1 MILKKILA
9 FCGQV
14 FGSKPV
20 KKSPVKKIKSK
31 QYNSYPPEKQKKLQQ
46 ACERLFEQR
55 ELIGSGRLQM
65 LGLGKIKR
73 KFGKSWAGLQVI
85 VYETVEEAI
94 SKYMMPAD
102 IFIRYQDDSYVIVF
116 ANAGYDEAQIKM
128 TLIAEEIKRKLFEH
142 EEEALREID
151 VKESV
156 QLVET
161 KTLAQ
166 HNTTEEKIQD
176 IAQQFERPAQHK
188 EKQTKNPPP
197 PPSSMLDID
206 PYANKQTMKTTSPN
220 DDNQEP
226 MHYTYVPLWDTKKN
240 LLTTYLCLAQDH
252 KVNDDPFDSHQSFF
266 MGMSLPA
273 KAKWD
278 LEILKRAIND
288 LNHMSTGNKK
298 LFLACPVHYE
308 TLTNAKN
315 FDTYILE
322 CQKILPQQKKF
333 LIFFVL
339 NLPDNFTA
347 SNVQRFSKKLKTHCH
362 HLFTQVPFNLKTD
375 FSLIRECGFDAV
387 GIRLK
392 RSSHSEKK
400 TLDMMDSFCQNAKKA
415 FISKVFAMDVT
426 SLSIATSATCSDFDF
441 LAGPTIHEHV
451 EAPDNLYRFQ
461 YEDLFEKLISEQEQ
475 K

>member
-9 FCGQV
+9 FCGQM
-14 FGSKPV
+14 FHSKPA
-20 KKSPVKKIKSK
+20 KKSSVKKIKSK
-31 QYNSYPPEKQKKLQQ
+31 QYSSYSPEKQKKLQE

-73 KFGKSWAGLQVI
+73 KFGKSWPGLQVI

-116 ANAGYDEAQIKM
+116 ANAGHEEAQIKM

-151 VKESV
+151 VKESA
-156 QLVET
+156 QLIKT
-161 KTLAQ
+161 KTLTR
-166 HNTTEEKIQD
+166 HSTTQGKLQD
-176 IAQQFERPAQHK
+176 IAKQCERSPQNK
-188 EKQTKNPPP
+188 GQKTKGAP
-197 PPSSMLDID
+197 PPSIVDID
-206 PYANKQTMKTTSPN
+206 PYAKKQEVEKKSKSSDQGIMN
-220 DDNQEP
+220 
-226 MHYTYVPLWDTKKN
+226 YTYVPLWDTKKN

-252 KVNDDPFDSHQSFF
+252 KVDDDPFDSHQSFF

-278 LEILKRAIND
+278 LAILKRATND
-288 LNHMSTGNKK
+288 LSHMSTDDRK

-308 TLTNAKN
+308 TLSNAKN
-315 FDTYILE
+315 FNTYILE

-339 NLPDNFTA
+339 NLPNNFTA
-347 SNVQRFSKKLKTHCH
+347 SNVQKFSNRLKTHCH
-362 HLFTQVPFNLKTD
+362 HLFTQVPFNPNTD

-392 RSSHSEKK
+392 RSSSSEKK
-400 TLDMMDSFCQNAKKA
+400 TIDMMDSFCQNAKKA
-415 FISKVFAMDVT
+415 FINKVFAMDVT
-426 SLSIATSATCSDFDF
+426 SLSVATSATCSDFDF

-451 EAPDNLYRFQ
+451 DTPDNIYRFQ
-461 YEDLFEKLISEQEQ
+461 YEDLFEKLINEQE
-475 K
+475 

>member
-1 MILKKILA
+1 MIFKKIWK
-9 FCGQV
+9 FCEDM
-14 FGSKPV
+14 FGSKPA

-31 QYNSYPPEKQKKLQQ
+31 QYNSYSPEKQKKLQD

-65 LGLGKIKR
+65 LGLSKIKR

-94 SKYMMPAD
+94 AKYMMPAD

-116 ANAGYDEAQIKM
+116 ADAGYDEAHIKM

-151 VKESV
+151 VKEST
-156 QLVET
+156 QLVDT
-161 KTLAQ
+161 KSLAK
-166 HNTTEEKIQD
+166 HSTTEGKIKD
-176 IAQQFERPAQHK
+176 IASQCDLPPQHQNK
-188 EKQTKNPPP
+188 EKKPPAA
-197 PPSSMLDID
+197 PPSSTLDID
-206 PYANKQTMKTTSPN
+206 PYANKQTMDTTEENN
-220 DDNQEP
+220 DEEL

-252 KVNDDPFDSHQSFF
+252 RVSDDAFDSHQSFF

-278 LEILKRAIND
+278 LAILKKTAKD
-288 LNHMSTGNKK
+288 LDDMSTNLRK
-298 LFLACPVHYE
+298 LFIACPVHYE
-308 TLTNAKN
+308 TLSNAKN
-315 FDTYILE
+315 FDKYILE
-322 CQKILPQQKKF
+322 CQKILPQQKKY

-347 SNVQRFSKKLKTHCH
+347 SNVQKFSNRLKTHCH
-362 HLFTQVPFNLKTD
+362 YLFTQVPFNPKTD
-375 FSLIRECGFDAV
+375 FALIRECGFDAV

-392 RSSHSEKK
+392 RSSGSEKK
-400 TLDMMDSFCQNAKKA
+400 VLDTMDSFCQNAKKS

-426 SLSIATSATCSDFDF
+426 SLSIATSAACSDFDF
-441 LAGPTIHEHV
+441 LAGPTIHEQV
-451 EAPDNLYRFQ
+451 DIPDSVHRFQ
-461 YEDLFEKLISEQEQ
+461 YADLFEKLISEQE
-475 K
+475 

>member
-1 MILKKILA
+1 MIFKKIWK
-9 FCGQV
+9 FCTGI

-20 KKSPVKKIKSK
+20 KKSPVKKIQSK
-31 QYNSYPPEKQKKLQQ
+31 RYNSYSPEKQKKLQD

-55 ELIGSGRLQM
+55 ELISSGRLQM
-65 LGLGKIKR
+65 LGLSKIKR

-94 SKYMMPAD
+94 DKYMMPAD

-116 ANAGYDEAQIKM
+116 ANASYDEAHIKM
-128 TLIAEEIKRKLFEH
+128 TLIAEEIKRRLFEH

-151 VKESV
+151 VKEST
-156 QLVET
+156 QLVDT
-161 KTLAQ
+161 KSLAK
-166 HNTTEEKIQD
+166 HNTTEGKIKD
-176 IAQQFERPAQHK
+176 IADQCGRPAQHQNK
-188 EKQTKNPPP
+188 GKKPPAS

-206 PYANKQTMKTTSPN
+206 PYAKKQTMDTPKESN
-220 DDNQEP
+220 DEEH

-252 KVNDDPFDSHQSFF
+252 RVSDDAFDSHQSFF

-273 KAKWD
+273 RAKWD
-278 LEILKRAIND
+278 LAILKKAAED
-288 LNHMSTGNKK
+288 LAHMGTSNKK
-298 LFLACPVHYE
+298 LFIACPVHYE

-315 FDTYILE
+315 FDAYILE

-339 NLPDNFTA
+339 NLPNNFTA
-347 SNVQRFSKKLKTHCH
+347 SNVQKFSNRLKTHCH
-362 HLFTQVPFNLKTD
+362 QLFTQVPFNPKTD
-375 FSLIRECGFDAV
+375 FALIRECGFDAV

-392 RSSHSEKK
+392 RSNNSEKK
-400 TLDMMDSFCQNAKKA
+400 TLELMGSFCQNAKRA

-426 SLSIATSATCSDFDF
+426 SLSIATSAACSDFDF
-441 LAGPTIHEHV
+441 LAGPTIHEKV
-451 EAPDNLYRFQ
+451 DMPDNVHRFQ
-461 YEDLFEKLISEQEQ
+461 YEDLFEKLIHEQ